1 MTQTYGIAIYQG
13 AGLKPLNL
21 PPMTHSQADIACRK
35 LRKIAPTTT
44 LYVVNLNS
52 L

>member
-1 MTQTYGIAIYQG
+1 MAQTYGIAIYQVG
-13 AGLKPLNL
+13 GLKPLNL

-35 LRKIAPTTT
+35 LRKMAPLVT
-44 LYVVNLNS
+44 LYVVNLDS